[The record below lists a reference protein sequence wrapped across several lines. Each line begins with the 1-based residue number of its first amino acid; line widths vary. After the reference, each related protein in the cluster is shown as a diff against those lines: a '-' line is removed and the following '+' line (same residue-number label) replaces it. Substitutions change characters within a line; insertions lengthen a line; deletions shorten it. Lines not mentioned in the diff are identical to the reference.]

1 MDGKDND
8 ENEIK
13 YYNQRFEII
22 GLTGTFSRNDGCH
35 LHISL
40 SDSNGNAI
48 GGHLIDGTIF
58 TTLELVLGT
67 AKGVEF
73 RRGMD
78 IDTGYNELEVR
89 QIIPKSKDSMFVKIS
104 MSLLAVSV
112 IGLVASRIKSRWLV
126 IRHSKYKHQK
136 LFTLYDSNWLVDVLS
151 YSVILL
157 LAEFRISMQENKNNM
172 EESQQQTYKYLHN
185 RQDE

>member
-58 TTLELVLGT
+58 TTLELVMGT

-73 RRGMD
+73 RRVMD

-89 QIIPKSKDSMFVKIS
+89 PHC
-104 MSLLAVSV
+104 
-112 IGLVASRIKSRWLV
+112 
-126 IRHSKYKHQK
+126 RHS
-136 LFTLYDSNWLVDVLS
+136 LM
-151 YSVILL
+151 VIKAFDDEVIMLPLL
-157 LAEFRISMQENKNNM
+157 LSSDF
-172 EESQQQTYKYLHN
+172 
-185 RQDE
+185 